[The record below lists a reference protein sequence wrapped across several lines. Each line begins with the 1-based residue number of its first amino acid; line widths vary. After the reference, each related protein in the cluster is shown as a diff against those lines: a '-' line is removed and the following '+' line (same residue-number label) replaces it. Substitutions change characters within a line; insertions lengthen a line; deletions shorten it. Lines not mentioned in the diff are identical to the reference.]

1 MYHKVI
7 KNIGLT
13 LLVGWF
19 SHKASAQ
26 SVPFVQV
33 DIIKTSGVATEGQ
46 IDGLGINNKQTVR
59 YYMDGLGRAVQTV
72 ALKSGANTGMDV
84 VAPVAYDTLG
94 RQIKS
99 YLPYL
104 ESDSSGSYR
113 SGALTSQG
121 SYYTT
126 TSDKVAHDA
135 SPYSQQL
142 FENSPIQ
149 RILSQGSVGAG
160 FQVGSGQHYQS
171 MIYRPNTITDS
182 VAITYPDGSFS
193 GTYGANTLSVTDATD
208 ADGGEVLVFK
218 DKLGRVVLKKQLASG
233 SAYNYTYYIY
243 NNAGAIS
250 YVVPPKASHLILV
263 NGYTLTQTAVSH
275 LIFKYVYD
283 SLGRLIE
290 KTVPG
295 AAVMYIVYDPL
306 NRPVLMQDG
315 NLRAGN
321 QWNYVKYDAKGR
333 AISQGIYT
341 DTSPADTSRTGMQSY
356 VSGLSGYSTAWYE
369 TRTSSASFSNYYT
382 NNIFPTTNITPLAFS
397 YYDDYDLTQSG
408 SALYTYQ
415 SQGLTGEATSTKL
428 TRGLLTI
435 TLTRSVGPG
444 FSNIW
449 LTKAYFYDKR
459 GNVIQV
465 YSNNQL
471 NYTFNTLTDTK
482 TMVPDFTGKA
492 LVSKVVKV
500 TSSSNTIITTPTYDS
515 HNSRVIAVDQKYNSQ
530 TTIRIAAYSYN
541 ELGQLINKKLGNTSG
556 SSYLQSLDYLY
567 NIHGQLL
574 TINSNKLTGTYSA
587 AAFGMQL
594 LYDQADA
601 TIGNT
606 ASFTGRV
613 TGVKWMTKD
622 GTGTTNTN
630 ERSYKY
636 SYDVLNRITAA
647 NYAERL
653 ATDAGN
659 FTLNSGGFDE
669 SGITYDENGNIKA
682 LLRNSSTVGGS
693 SHTNIDNLT
702 YTYDSTN
709 PNRLQSVADASGNAS
724 GFMAG
729 SGNYAYDAAGNLK
742 TDPYK
747 GLHISYNVLNRT
759 DTIKVTT
766 ATNRFINYT
775 YDASGTLIR
784 KQQYD
789 NNTIQATTDYID
801 GFVYIGGTI
810 SYASMPEGRVRNT
823 GSALKPEYVITD
835 QQGNARLS
843 FEDSG
848 SGTTTIRQEN
858 SYYAFGMTM
867 ISAVSIPGMPNK
879 QLYNGGSEWQN
890 DYTSL
895 PDYYQTFYRNY
906 DAALGRF
913 IAVDPEPEKD
923 ESTTTYNYSGN
934 NPIMFNDILGNTK
947 YQYSPPVSYV
957 TGLTD
962 GTNRMPGDDLF
973 DGLSGTG
980 GGGGAFG
987 WASSIS
993 SDVSAYSAE
1002 SDYNN
1007 FLNDVL
1013 TDAVSYLKSSGP
1025 DVHADLNSTQIAGL
1039 YNKWQTS
1046 GDNGSIATAII
1057 NSDYILQG
1065 SAGSDANGVIGGY
1078 YHTSDGQP
1086 TTINNVSG
1094 TFAAVH
1100 FYGGAQSTVVGSL
1113 RDANQGGSESNG
1125 KAFDVSEVLDKSLN
1139 LTTDAIVG
1147 AQAVAGVGW
1156 KQMVR
1161 EVPILKQLGVAAGIV
1176 GFANHAV
1183 NFYKNPNWKDG
1194 LEMAGQLG
1202 VWGLKIAFPES
1213 YIIDAVEFGYN
1224 NGTMV
1229 FDTIWD
1235 HIHK

>member
-13 LLVGWF
+13 LLISWF
-19 SHKASAQ
+19 SHKANAQ
-26 SVPFVQV
+26 SVPFVQE
-33 DIIKTSGVATEGQ
+33 DLIKTSGVISESQ
-46 IDGLGINNKQTVR
+46 INGLGINNRQTVR
-59 YYMDGLGRAVQTV
+59 YYIDGLGRSVQTV
-72 ALKSGANTGMDV
+72 GLKAGANAGMDV
-84 VAPVAYDTLG
+84 VSPVAYDTLG

-113 SGALTSQG
+113 SGAITSQA
-121 SYYTT
+121 SYYNT

-135 SPYSQQL
+135 SPFSQQL
-142 FENSPIQ
+142 FENSPMQ

-171 MIYRPNTITDS
+171 MIYRPNTSTDG
-182 VAITYPDGSFS
+182 VAIAYPDGSFS
-193 GTYGANTLSVTDATD
+193 GTYGANTLSVMDATD
-208 ADGGEVLVFK
+208 ADGGEVLIFK
-218 DKLGRVVLKKQLASG
+218 DKLGRLVLKRQLAPG
-233 SAYNYTYYIY
+233 STYNDTYYTY

-263 NGYTLTQTAVSH
+263 NSYTLTQTAVSH

-283 SLGRLIE
+283 NLGRLIE

-382 NNIFPTTNITPLAFS
+382 NNIFPTTNTTPLAFS

-408 SALYTYQ
+408 SAFYTYQ
-415 SQGLTGEATSTKL
+415 AQGLASEATPTKL

-435 TLTRSVGPG
+435 TLTRTVGPG

-471 NYTFNTLTDTK
+471 NYTLNTLTDTK

-515 HNSRVIAVDQKYNSQ
+515 HNSRVIAIDQKYNSQ
-530 TTIRIAAYSYN
+530 ATIRIAAYSYN

-574 TINSNKLTGTYSA
+574 TINNSKLTGTYSA

-601 TIGNT
+601 TVGNT
-606 ASFTGRV
+606 VSFTGRV

-622 GTGTTNTN
+622 STGITNTN

-636 SYDVLNRITAA
+636 SYDVLNRTTAA

-669 SGITYDENGNIKA
+669 SGITYDENGNIQA

-693 SHTNIDNLT
+693 SHSTIDNLT

-709 PNRLQSVADASGNAS
+709 PNRLQSVADASGSTS

-729 SGNYAYDAAGNLK
+729 SGNYAYDNAGNLK

-789 NNTIQATTDYID
+789 NNVIQATTDYID
-801 GFVYIGGTI
+801 GFVYIAGTI

-858 SYYAFGMTM
+858 SYYAFGMTTT
-867 ISAVSIPGMPNK
+867 SAVSIPGMANK
-879 QLYNGGSEWQN
+879 QLYNGGAEWQN
-890 DYTSL
+890 DYSSL

-913 IAVDPEPEKD
+913 IAVDPEPESA
-923 ESTTTYNYSGN
+923 ESMTTYQYSGN
-934 NPIMFNDILGNTK
+934 NPIMFNDVLGNYWAK
-947 YQYSPPVSYV
+947 MIP
-957 TGLTD
+957 D
-962 GTNRMPGDDLF
+962 A
-973 DGLSGTG
+973 TG
-980 GGGGAFG
+980 GGGNPM
-987 WASSIS
+987 
-993 SDVSAYSAE
+993 AYSLNAIEAANAE
-1002 SDYNN
+1002 ESAAFASGMQD
-1007 FLNDVL
+1007 FL
-1013 TDAVSYLKSSGP
+1013 SSSSGP
-1025 DVHADLNSTQIAGL
+1025 GISLNATTISQINNVLNNNTDFPYGGQINASGIVSAFASSRSATNAGLNYMTQNSSFGTGPATLSSMVNSALEAAGVGDGTIMLSEVVIKGNKVTYPDHWGDGNYFLQNYLKGASGGGDDSRQIAQLTGGVISEVDNGL
-1039 YNKWQTS
+1039 TIAGGIHYMQAGKEATGALKWVGRVTGFASIGNNIYKAWNERKTNGWQS
-1046 GDNGSIATAII
+1046 ALHLGEAIAQGGVMFFGGEEAELAWNLGSIAIDTAI
-1057 NSDYILQG
+1057 DYY
-1065 SAGSDANGVIGGY
+1065 N
-1078 YHTSDGQP
+1078 H
-1086 TTINNVSG
+1086 
-1094 TFAAVH
+1094 
-1100 FYGGAQSTVVGSL
+1100 
-1113 RDANQGGSESNG
+1113 G
-1125 KAFDVSEVLDKSLN
+1125 KE
-1139 LTTDAIVG
+1139 
-1147 AQAVAGVGW
+1147 
-1156 KQMVR
+1156 
-1161 EVPILKQLGVAAGIV
+1161 
-1176 GFANHAV
+1176 
-1183 NFYKNPNWKDG
+1183 
-1194 LEMAGQLG
+1194 
-1202 VWGLKIAFPES
+1202 
-1213 YIIDAVEFGYN
+1213 
-1224 NGTMV
+1224 
-1229 FDTIWD
+1229 
-1235 HIHK
+1235 